1 MKKLMIAAAIVCAA
15 TLSQAGQIKW
25 SAGTMKLADGAATT
39 AKGNIVGYLFMIDAD
54 TYNGYI
60 NNGYTA
66 TGAKLSEKLWTD
78 YGASLSSADAE
89 KEALANGKLNT
100 IQVNQ
105 PGVEP
110 ATPVDYANG
119 TYYAALLIVDNVTEG
134 GYVMGNIG
142 SIAVEGALAVERQNL
157 GANIFGN
164 GVSTDKVATAW
175 YSTAAVPEPTSG
187 LLLLLGVAGLAL
199 RRRRA

>member
-15 TLSQAGQIKW
+15 ALSQAGTIKW
-25 SAGTMKLADGAATT
+25 SAGTMALSDGSATT
-39 AKGNIVGYLFMIDAD
+39 AKGDIKGYLFMISES

-60 NNGYTA
+60 TDGYTA
-66 TGAKLSEKLWTD
+66 TGTKLSEKLWTD
-78 YGASLSSADAE
+78 YGASLSSADAD
-89 KEALANGKLNT
+89 KEALANGKLNG
-100 IQVNQ
+100 IQVVQ
-105 PGVEP
+105 PGTT
-110 ATPVDYANG
+110 TPVDYANG
-119 TYYAALLIVDNVTEG
+119 TYYAALLMVDTVTEG
-134 GYVMGNIG
+134 AYVMGNIG
-142 SIAVEGALAVERQNL
+142 SIAVEGALGVERQDL

-164 GVSTDKVATAW
+164 GVSTDKVTTAW